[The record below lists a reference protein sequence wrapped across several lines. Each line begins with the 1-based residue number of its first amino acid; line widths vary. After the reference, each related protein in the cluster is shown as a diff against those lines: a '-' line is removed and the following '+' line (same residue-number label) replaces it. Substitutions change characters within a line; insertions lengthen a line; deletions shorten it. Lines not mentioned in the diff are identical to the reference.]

1 MDNLYEILIQYFS
14 HFINPLKQSQ
24 KFYNGFIQY
33 ATKKEKKL
41 KYFKRILK
49 YIEDIETFL
58 FVINSNK
65 KEILENYEELKSDP
79 IKMNSNLKLEKYNV
93 NNTKKI
99 EINDNK
105 TKIRE
110 SSDEDESDEDDATR
124 LDKAKD
130 IENECDKIKELITQ
144 IIEYSNTEKNLVI
157 YLKSTF

>member
-1 MDNLYEILIQYFS
+1 MIQYFS

-33 ATKKEKKL
+33 ALKKEKKL

-65 KEILENYEELKSDP
+65 KEIIENYEELKSDP

-93 NNTKKI
+93 NSTKKI

-105 TKIRE
+105 TKIR
-110 SSDEDESDEDDATR
+110 AQMKMNQMKMIQ
-124 LDKAKD
+124 LD
-130 IENECDKIKELITQ
+130 
-144 IIEYSNTEKNLVI
+144 
-157 YLKSTF
+157 